1 MENETINL
9 VPQTGIMNIR
19 MCSQH
24 ITNMITKQKQDVDT
38 ILVDFNF
45 LYSSFHLTEKGTTDA
60 LFFLLTILLPE
71 GRKKNI

>member
-38 ILVDFNF
+38 ILIDF
-45 LYSSFHLTEKGTTDA
+45 T
-60 LFFLLTILLPE
+60 
-71 GRKKNI
+71 

>member
-1 MENETINL
+1 MFPQHISHCGHFRISLPLLRICRDGLYTMENETINL

-38 ILVDFNF
+38 TLIDF
-45 LYSSFHLTEKGTTDA
+45 T
-60 LFFLLTILLPE
+60 
-71 GRKKNI
+71 